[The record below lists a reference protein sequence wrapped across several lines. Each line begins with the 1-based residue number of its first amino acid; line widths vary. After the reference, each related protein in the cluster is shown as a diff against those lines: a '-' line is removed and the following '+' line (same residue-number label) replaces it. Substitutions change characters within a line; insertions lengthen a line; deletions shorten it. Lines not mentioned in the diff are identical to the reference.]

1 MEFKFSKKEEL
12 LQWAVNDFA
21 QGELA
26 TNKLDTLDHV
36 PEEIIRKIG
45 EIGFFSMRIPEKYGG
60 KPATWVM
67 VGILAEEIAK
77 ANISIANL
85 IMVSYAVSISLSTN
99 GTEEA
104 KEEWLSK
111 LAKGDKLGCI
121 SLTEPDNGSDISSI
135 QTKAIRKDDI
145 YLLSGEK
152 SMVSFGTQADVAILF
167 ARTSIEKE
175 SNGVTAFL
183 VPLNLLGVTKLPII
197 GMGLLPSRPASFVL
211 NGVSIAVDYR
221 IGQEG
226 EGPYINR
233 NTGLFSDLNHI
244 LSGLVSLGL
253 AQTAMKSAIAYGKRR
268 VAFGRPIVQFEA
280 VSEKIAEDATLIE
293 AGRWL
298 CYRALWLKDQNLPNT
313 REAAMCGWWCPKV
326 AFQVIEDALLIHG
339 HSGYS
344 DELPFQQMLRD
355 ITAFEMMTGTEE
367 ILKLTISQNLIGR
380 VALPFNL
387 TGNFD

>member
-1 MEFKFSKKEEL
+1 MEFKFSKQEEL

-21 QGELA
+21 QRELT
-26 TNKLDTLDHV
+26 TNKLDTLDHI

-45 EIGFFSMRIPEKYGG
+45 ELGFFSMRIPEKYEG

-67 VGILAEEIAK
+67 IGILVEEMAK

-85 IMVSYAVSISLSTN
+85 IMVSYGVSISLATN

-111 LAKGDKLGCI
+111 LATGEKLGCI
-121 SLTEPDNGSDISSI
+121 SMTEPDSGSDVSSI

-152 SMVSFGTQADVAILF
+152 SMVSFGSQVDVALLF
-167 ARTSIEKE
+167 ARTNIEKE
-175 SNGVTAFL
+175 SNRVTAFL
-183 VPLNLLGVTKLPII
+183 LPLNLPGVTKLPII
-197 GMGLLPSRPASFVL
+197 GMGLLASRPASLVL
-211 NGVSIAVDYR
+211 NEVSIPVKYR

-226 EGPYINR
+226 EGLHINR
-233 NTGLFSDLNHI
+233 SMGLFSDLSRV
-244 LSGLVSLGL
+244 LSGLISLGL
-253 AQTAMKSAIAYGKRR
+253 AQTAIKSAIAYGKKRF
-268 VAFGRPIVQFEA
+268 AFGRPIVKFEA
-280 VSEKIAEDATLIE
+280 ISEKIAEDATLIE

-313 REAAMCGWWCPKV
+313 KEAAMCGWWCPKV
-326 AFQVIEDALLIHG
+326 AFQAIEDALLIHG

-344 DELPFQQMLRD
+344 EDLPFQQMLRD
-355 ITAFEMMTGTEE
+355 VTAFEMMAGTEE
-367 ILKLTISQNLIGR
+367 ILKLTVAQNVIGKA
-380 VALPFNL
+380 ALPGNL
-387 TGNFD
+387 NDHFD

>member
-21 QGELA
+21 QRELA
-26 TNKLDTLDHV
+26 TNKLDTLDHI

-45 EIGFFSMRIPEKYGG
+45 ELGFFSMRIPEKYGG
-60 KPATWVM
+60 KPTTWVM
-67 VGILAEEIAK
+67 IGILAEEMAK

-85 IMVSYAVSISLSTN
+85 IMVSYGVSISLSTN

-111 LAKGDKLGCI
+111 LAKGEKLGCI
-121 SLTEPDNGSDISSI
+121 SMTEPDSGSDVSSI

-152 SMVSFGTQADVAILF
+152 SMVSFGSQVDVALLF

-183 VPLNLLGVTKLPII
+183 VPLNLPGVTKLPII
-197 GMGLLPSRPASFVL
+197 GMGLLPSRPASLVL
-211 NGVSIAVDYR
+211 NGVSIPVEYR

-226 EGPYINR
+226 EGLHINR
-233 NTGLFSDLNHI
+233 SKGLFSDLSRV
-244 LSGLVSLGL
+244 LSGLISLGL
-253 AQTAMKSAIAYGKRR
+253 AQTAMKSAIAYGKKRF
-268 VAFGRPIVQFEA
+268 AFGRPIVQFEA
-280 VSEKIAEDATLIE
+280 ISEKIAEDATLIE

-298 CYRALWLKDQNLPNT
+298 CYKALWLKDQNLPST
-313 REAAMCGWWCPKV
+313 KEAAMCGWWCPKV
-326 AFQVIEDALLIHG
+326 AFQAIEDALLIHG

-344 DELPFQQMLRD
+344 EDLPFQQMLRD
-355 ITAFEMMTGTEE
+355 VTAFEMMAGTEE
-367 ILKLTISQNLIGR
+367 ILKLTVAQIVIGKA
-380 VALPFNL
+380 ALPVNL
-387 TGNFD
+387 TDHFD